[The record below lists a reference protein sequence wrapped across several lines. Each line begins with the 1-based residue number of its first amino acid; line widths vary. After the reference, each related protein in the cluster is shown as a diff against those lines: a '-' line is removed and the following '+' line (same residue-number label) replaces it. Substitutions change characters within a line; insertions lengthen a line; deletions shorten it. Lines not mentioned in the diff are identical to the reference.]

1 MHDNATASYKPWR
14 GSIYAD
20 AAASGGESVEP
31 ALSNPTRL
39 LIAFYSRTGTVE
51 ALALAAADAARE
63 AGAEVRL
70 RRAREVAD
78 EDAMG
83 QVKGWLENARRQNA
97 LYAAPTKDDAEW
109 ADAILFG
116 TPCYFGSMATELK
129 NFFDQLGPQWK
140 RGALA
145 GKVGGAFAT
154 ASWPHGGSEVV
165 TLSLYAPMAHLGM
178 VILPTGYTDEAMLEA
193 GSPYG
198 ASAIGG
204 AENRA
209 PRDEDL
215 DAARHQGRR
224 TVAITSALIAAGEMP
239 SRNKQ

>member
-1 MHDNATASYKPWR
+1 L
-14 GSIYAD
+14 GSA
-20 AAASGGESVEP
+20 SVEP
-31 ALSNPTRL
+31 ALSSPTRL
-39 LIAFYSRTGTVE
+39 LIAFYSRSGTVE
-51 ALALAAADAARE
+51 ALAIAAADAARE

-78 EDAMG
+78 EDAMA
-83 QVKGWLENARRQNA
+83 QSEGWLENARRQNA
-97 LYAAPTKDDAEW
+97 QYAAPTKDDAEW

-116 TPCYFGSMATELK
+116 TPSYFGSMATELK

-154 ASWPHGGSEVV
+154 ASWPHGGTEVV
-165 TLSLYAPMAHLGM
+165 TLSMYAPMAHLGM

-204 AENRA
+204 AEHRR
-209 PRDEDL
+209 PRNEDL

-224 TVAITSALIAAGEMP
+224 MVAITGALIAAGEMP
-239 SRNKQ
+239 GRSK

>member
-1 MHDNATASYKPWR
+1 MS
-14 GSIYAD
+14 S
-20 AAASGGESVEP
+20 
-31 ALSNPTRL
+31 PTRL
-39 LIAFYSRTGTVE
+39 LIAFYSRSGTVE
-51 ALALAAADAARE
+51 ALALAAADAARA

-78 EDAMG
+78 EDAMA
-83 QVKGWLENARRQNA
+83 QVKGWLESARRQNA
-97 LYAAPTKDDAEW
+97 QYDAPTKDDAEW

-116 TPCYFGSMATELK
+116 TPCYFGAMATELK
-129 NFFDQLGPQWK
+129 NFLDQLGPQWK

-215 DAARHQGRR
+215 AAARHQGRR
-224 TVAITSALIAAGEMP
+224 MVAITSALIAAGEMP
-239 SRNKQ
+239 SRSK

>member
-1 MHDNATASYKPWR
+1 M
-14 GSIYAD
+14 
-20 AAASGGESVEP
+20 EP
-31 ALSNPTRL
+31 ALPSPTRL
-39 LIAFYSRTGTVE
+39 LIVFYSRNGTVE
-51 ALALAAADAARE
+51 ALAQAAADAARQ
-63 AGAEVRL
+63 AGAELRM

-78 EDAMG
+78 ADAMS
-83 QVKGWLENARRQNA
+83 QAKGWLESAQRQNA
-97 LYAAPTKDDAEW
+97 LYEAPTKDDAEW

-116 TPCYFGSMATELK
+116 TPCYFGAMATELK

-154 ASWPHGGSEVV
+154 ASWPHGGTEVV

-198 ASAIGG
+198 ASAICGS
-204 AENRA
+204 EHRP

-215 DAARHQGRR
+215 EAIRHQSRR
-224 TVAITSALIAAGEMP
+224 MVAITGALIAAGEMP
-239 SRNKQ
+239 CRRQ

>member
-1 MHDNATASYKPWR
+1 LA
-14 GSIYAD
+14 
-20 AAASGGESVEP
+20 
-31 ALSNPTRL
+31 NPTRL
-39 LIAFYSRTGTVE
+39 LIAFYSRSGSVE

-78 EDAMG
+78 EASMG
-83 QVKGWLENARRQNA
+83 QVKGWLEEARRQSA
-97 LYAAPTKDDAEW
+97 LHQAPTKDDAEW

-116 TPCYFGSMATELK
+116 TPCYFGAMAPELK

-154 ASWPHGGSEVV
+154 ASWPHGGTEVV
-165 TLSLYAPMAHLGM
+165 TLSLYALMAHLGM
-178 VILPTGYTDEAMLEA
+178 VIVPTDYTDEAMLEA

-198 ASAIGG
+198 ASAIVG
-204 AENRA
+204 AESRP
-209 PRDEDL
+209 PRDEDF
-215 DAARHQGRR
+215 DAARQQARR
-224 TVAITSALIAAGEMP
+224 MVAITAALIAAGEMP
-239 SRNKQ
+239 NRSEE